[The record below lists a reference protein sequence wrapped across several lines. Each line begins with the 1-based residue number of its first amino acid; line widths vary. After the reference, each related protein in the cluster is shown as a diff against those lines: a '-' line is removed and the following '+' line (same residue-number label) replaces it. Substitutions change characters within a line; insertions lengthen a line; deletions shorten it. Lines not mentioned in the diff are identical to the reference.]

1 MGGIIYWTLI
11 RTAILIPILL
21 LLFGLIDYKFWWM
34 IGIIS
39 IYVIIIHPTI
49 IQYKAFKEK
58 NKEILNDSLCS
69 TCIHFDESAVLCMKY
84 DKHPTKDDIP
94 CGGMDWEPK

>member
-11 RTAILIPILL
+11 RTAILIPLLL

-39 IYVIIIHPTI
+39 IYVIIIHPVI
-49 IQYKAFKEK
+49 IQYKAFEEK
-58 NKEILNDSLCS
+58 NKEILNNSLCS
-69 TCIHFDESAVLCMKY
+69 TCIHFDESAILCMKY
-84 DKHPTKDDIP
+84 DKHPTKDNIP
-94 CGGMDWEPK
+94 CDGMDWEPK